1 VSSPVLQPCEGW
13 GEGQEGKG
21 VGALPLSL
29 HGLMLCIREQS
40 SQAGRLRGLSL
51 CVAFQHRRGA
61 PRHRSPRST
70 RPCACHT
77 SRERRSPR
85 PQAGWPR
92 IMPASLT
99 QAPLEVTR
107 SFDEICNCGSA
118 RCMKADDRRIA
129 VHGLWVPWALSVE
142 PCPPLCGARAN
153 NRHG

>member
-1 VSSPVLQPCEGW
+1 VSSPVLEPCEGW

-29 HGLMLCIREQS
+29 HGLMLCIREKS

-61 PRHRSPRST
+61 ST
-70 RPCACHT
+70 SIPSLHQALCLPHLARA
-77 SRERRSPR
+77 SPR

-153 NRHG
+153 HRHG